1 MHRDVL
7 LVKFGGAAITFKGS
21 RRTPRLDSLQLLAGH
36 LSRLSSS
43 SSPLLVLVHGA
54 GSFGHHEA
62 AAHRLASRDPADA
75 ARQTAIGL
83 ASCRASLA
91 ALNSLVLDA
100 LVGGGGGDN
109 TSSSSPSSPGLPA
122 VTVPV
127 FPAAHAPGALGS
139 YGSSGGYVGGVV
151 TALSRGLVPVLHG
164 DVVLVRPPGG
174 KGRDDED
181 EMAEPTSACHT
192 RVVSGDEIISVLASA
207 LDGLDV
213 EMQPMG
219 EGGGEGGGVV
229 RLSVRRAV
237 FVTGADGVFT
247 APPDRPELNPRLVER
262 VVVGGASG
270 EEDSVTSGS
279 GSGSGSA
286 IPDVTGGIVAKLRV
300 ARGMVQAR
308 EAARRD
314 DTARAPLAVS
324 IVGVAAFVGAGI
336 DGLLEGTVRGT
347 HIVSSSSSSSS
358 SCS

>member
-1 MHRDVL
+1 MQQPLHRDVL

-21 RRTPRLDSLQLLAGH
+21 RRTPRLDSLQLLATH
-36 LSRLSSS
+36 LARVCPLQ
-43 SSPLLVLVHGA
+43 LLVLVHGA

-75 ARQTAIGL
+75 VRQTAIGL

-91 ALNSLVLDA
+91 ALNSLVLDS
-100 LVGGGGGDN
+100 LVGGGGD
-109 TSSSSPSSPGLPA
+109 SSSPPSSPGLPA

-127 FPAAHAPGALGS
+127 FPAAHEPGAPGG
-139 YGSSGGYVGGVV
+139 YGIGGGYVGGVV

-174 KGRDDED
+174 KGRDED

-219 EGGGEGGGVV
+219 GGGGEGGGVV

-279 GSGSGSA
+279 GSGSA
-286 IPDVTGGIVAKLRV
+286 IPDVTGGIVAKLGV

-347 HIVSSSSSSSS
+347 HIVSSSSSSS
-358 SCS
+358 CS

>member
-1 MHRDVL
+1 MLHRDVL

-75 ARQTAIGL
+75 VRQTAIGL

-91 ALNSLVLDA
+91 ALNSLVLDS
-100 LVGGGGGDN
+100 LVGVGGGGD
-109 TSSSSPSSPGLPA
+109 SSPPSSPGLPA

-127 FPAAHAPGALGS
+127 FPAAHAPGAPGG
-139 YGSSGGYVGGVV
+139 YGIGGGYVGGVV

-219 EGGGEGGGVV
+219 GGGGECGGVV

-286 IPDVTGGIVAKLRV
+286 IPDVTGGIVAKLGV

-336 DGLLEGTVRGT
+336 DNLLEGTVRGT

-358 SCS
+358 CS